1 MSCLGTDKLMRVYN
15 KLASVPNNDIRG
27 RVHVERPEQELIAKF
42 LPTQCNV
49 LEMGGESGT
58 TSLIIDTILD
68 PEYRS
73 KHVVVDP
80 ADSSIPKMERVK
92 KIYGCKFKIAHGF
105 IGKERKLHEELWEG
119 CKNKKMYSLNE
130 LETLIDGKFDVLVVD
145 CEGAFYNILN
155 EFPQI
160 LDNAKLIIIEHDG
173 PSNSNNS
180 VKQNLL
186 NHNFT
191 LIHSQCHPYINNFTC
206 PWKQS
211 FQTVHDFKLLKKS
224 HNLIGFHEVYAILDH
239 SLSTSRDLY
248 LDDSD

>member
-92 KIYGCKFKIAHGF
+92 KIYGCNFKIAHGF

-180 VKQNLL
+180 VKQKLL
-186 NHNFT
+186 NHN
-191 LIHSQCHPYINNFTC
+191 
-206 PWKQS
+206 
-211 FQTVHDFKLLKKS
+211 
-224 HNLIGFHEVYAILDH
+224 
-239 SLSTSRDLY
+239 
-248 LDDSD
+248 

>member
-15 KLASVPNNDIRG
+15 NLGSVPNNDIRG
-27 RVHVERPEQELIAKF
+27 RIHIERPEQELIAKF

-92 KIYGCKFKIAHGF
+92 KIYGCNFKIAHGF

-119 CKNKKMYSLNE
+119 CKNKKMFSLNE

-160 LDNAKLIIIEHDG
+160 LDNAKLIIIEQDG

-180 VKQNLL
+180 IKQNLL

-191 LIHSQCHPYINNFTC
+191 LIHSQCHPYINNFAG

-211 FQTVHDFKLLKKS
+211 FQTVQDLKLLKKS
-224 HNLIGFHEVYAILDH
+224 HNLIGFHEVYAILQD
-239 SLSTSRDLY
+239 SPTPRDLY
-248 LDDSD
+248 ST